1 MAHCDYST
9 TAADLSA
16 RASNLRQISDYIKIN
31 SLGNPVVI
39 FGDSNTRY
47 TRTGDIPAVFS
58 TENSM
63 KDVWIELVRKGAVP
77 VAGSDALLCDNPS
90 SNTTCETVDKV
101 WYRGSSA
108 VTLQA
113 TTFDYAG
120 DMFLQEDGNILSD
133 HNPVLVDFT
142 WTLKGQL
149 QTGDAYGGEYGTWFN
164 DLDTLAKISNA
175 KVATVTLRG
184 QERLDGIAVSLA
196 SGQSLTHGGTGGS
209 ASTLTLGSGETLT
222 GATLCQ
228 GEKSGKTRIF
238 YAQLRTSTGKSVS
251 AGTKTNTCVEMT
263 AASGYS
269 FIGFLGRSGD
279 EIDKLGFI
287 SIKA

>member
-251 AGTKTNTCVEMT
+251 AGTKTNTCVEKT

>member
-196 SGQSLTHGGTGGS
+196 TVQSLTHGGTGGS

-228 GEKSGKTRIF
+228 GEKGGKTRIF

-279 EIDKLGFI
+279 EFDKLGFI